1 MAVLTAGSFL
11 MIGSDSAT
19 DAFTGNGSK
28 TDFTLSE
35 TPKSGGN
42 MVVKVAGATKTAGT
56 DYSVSGKTLS
66 FNSAPA
72 DGAAIVA
79 TYDLTDKTYTKLC
92 DISQFPDMAQ
102 APTAIDVTTLS
113 DWAHVYIPALIDN
126 GGNLEFSGFLDSTTL
141 PLVAAGTSDVV
152 DLAFWVGGQKSG
164 STITPT
170 GSILKIEFK
179 GRYTAVLGGGG
190 ADEAIPVTIAVTP
203 ETVPVYTEGA
213 MNTDATS
220 GS

>member
-19 DAFTGNGSK
+19 DAFTGTGVR

-35 TPKSGGN
+35 TPKTGGS
-42 MVVKVAGATKTAGT
+42 MVVKVDGATKTAGT

-66 FNSAPA
+66 FTTAPA
-72 DGAAIVA
+72 DGKAITA
-79 TYDLTDKTYTKLC
+79 TYELTEKTYTKLC

-126 GGNLEFSGFLDSTTL
+126 GGNLEFNGFLDSTTL

-164 STITPT
+164 NTITPT
-170 GSILKIEFK
+170 GSILKITFK

-203 ETVPVYTEGA
+203 ETVPEYTAGA
-213 MNTDATS
+213 MNTEATS

>member
-1 MAVLTAGSFL
+1 MAVLTAGCFL
-11 MIGSDSAT
+11 MIGSNSAT
-19 DAFTGNGSK
+19 DAFTGDGTK
-28 TDFTLSE
+28 TAFTLSA
-35 TPKSGGN
+35 TPSGE
-42 MVVKVAGATKTAGT
+42 VTVKVNGSTVSTGF
-56 DYSVSGKTLS
+56 SVSGTTLT
-66 FNSAPA
+66 FTSAPA

-79 TYDLTDKTYTKLC
+79 TYATATTTYSKLC

-102 APTAIDVTTLS
+102 APNAIDVTTLS

-141 PLVAAGTSDVV
+141 PLVAAGTSDVCH
-152 DLAFWVGGQKSG
+152 LAFWVGGTKSG
-164 STITPT
+164 NTITPT
-170 GSILKIEFK
+170 GSILKIAFD

-190 ADEAIPVTIAVTP
+190 TDEAIPVTIAVTP

-213 MNTDATS
+213 MNTSATS